1 MTATALSPSRFWRPC
16 LRLSLDQIGSMPLSA
31 NLHQLIL
38 QEKADRVPSVDES
51 GRNRMTKVLITG
63 GGGMIG
69 QKIARRLQ
77 RNGLNG
83 EPVGEIILA
92 DIAFPEDG
100 IRSVIELR
108 GSLTDPGWPEKL
120 AEAKPDVM
128 IHLAAILSG
137 QAEQEFDF
145 GWQVNFDATRALLEA
160 LRAEHDKTGGTYTPR
175 FVFASS
181 VAAFGPPFPPTPIGD
196 QFICEPRTSY
206 GTQKAMCELM
216 ISDYSKKGYVD
227 GISLRLP
234 TITVRPGKPNAA
246 ASSCFSSIIRE
257 PLNGRKT
264 ELPLSTDV
272 RHMHASPRS
281 AAAFFTHASEID
293 TGRLD
298 GRRTLTMPS
307 LTCSIQEQLDA
318 LRDYAGNDA
327 VKLVKHRPDPLVQ
340 SIVSTWASQFSAER
354 ARSLGFRTEETF
366 KDILQ
371 IYVEDDLPAP

>member
-1 MTATALSPSRFWRPC
+1 MIAAALHPPRMWRPR

-31 NLHQLIL
+31 NLAKLIL
-38 QEKADRVPSVDES
+38 QENADHVPSAGES
-51 GRNRMTKVLITG
+51 RRSRMTKVLITG

-69 QKIARRLQ
+69 QKIARRL
-77 RNGLNG
+77 RNKGLNG
-83 EPVGEIILA
+83 NPVDEIILA

-100 IRSVIELR
+100 IQSVVEMR
-108 GSLTDPGWPEKL
+108 GSLTEPGWPEKL
-120 AEAKPDVM
+120 AETRPDVM
-128 IHLAAILSG
+128 MHLAAILSG

-145 GWQVNFDATRALLEA
+145 GWQVNFDATRALLQA
-160 LRAEHDKTGGTYTPR
+160 LRTEHDKTGGAYMPR

-181 VAAFGPPFPPTPIGD
+181 VAAFGPPFPPTPIDD

-206 GTQKAMCELM
+206 GTQKAMCELL

-234 TITVRPGKPNAA
+234 TITVRPGKPNSA

-257 PLNGRKT
+257 PLNGCET
-264 ELPLSTDV
+264 ELPLSTGV

-281 AAAFFTHASEID
+281 AARFFTHASEID

-298 GRRTLTMPS
+298 GRRSLTMPS

-327 VKLVKHRPDPLVQ
+327 VKLVKHRQNPLVQ
-340 SIVSTWASQFSAER
+340 SIVGSWASQFGAER
-354 ARSLGFRTEETF
+354 ARSLGFKTEETF

-371 IYVEDDLPAP
+371 IYVEDDLPTA